1 MKVLFITILLISIN
15 LITLKSQDDGLQKSN
30 QSQRTATLIYK
41 DIDSKITKSI
51 SIFFDNL
58 IKKEVDKGFDQL
70 LKNSLIANRKE
81 EVKNLKEQTKRSYD
95 IYGDILSFEFVSGEI
110 VSDSFVRLRYL
121 SLHSNYPMRWV
132 FTFYKSP
139 DKGWLVTNIKFDDAS
154 ENYFTD

>member
-1 MKVLFITILLISIN
+1 MKALLIITLLISIN

-30 QSQRTATLIYK
+30 QSQRSATLIYK

-132 FTFYKSP
+132 FTYYKSP